1 MWEIMLN
8 ASLGKMQTRKE
19 TANKEKT
26 VEGVHEIRE
35 TVSSLSNK
43 EKVGPG

>member
-1 MWEIMLN
+1 MHVGDD
-8 ASLGKMQTRKE
+8 AKCKPRKD
-19 TANKEKT
+19 ANKEKT